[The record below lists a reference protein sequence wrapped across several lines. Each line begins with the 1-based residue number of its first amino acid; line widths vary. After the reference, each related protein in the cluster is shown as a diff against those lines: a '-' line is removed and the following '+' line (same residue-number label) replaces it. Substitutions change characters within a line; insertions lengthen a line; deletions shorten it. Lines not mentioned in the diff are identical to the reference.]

1 MKKTMLCVL
10 PVVALTLF
18 AATAY
23 AEIKDPDTF
32 VKVTYGTI
40 PTLDPA
46 TAYNTTSAQRIENIY
61 ERLVRRDGSFTDKF
75 IPVISTEVPTIENG
89 LLAADGMTYTFPIR
103 KNVKFHAG
111 GDLTPSDVEY
121 SLERTM
127 VTDQDGGPSWML
139 LEALIGDGAT
149 RDADGKIKEG
159 VFEKIMSAV
168 EVQGDNVVLHLP
180 KPYPPLMG
188 ILANSWAAIQDKE
201 WVIEQGGW
209 DGTLENAPNAN
220 NPEFLHETLQKIMN
234 GTGPFLMKSWDPSG
248 DFVFER
254 FDGYWGEKPKLKRAI
269 FKPVEEWNT
278 RKLML
283 MNGDADY
290 VSVDAMY
297 VSEMKGLKGI
307 TTYRVPQLAVGAAL
321 FCQKINPDQNT
332 SIGSGKLDGEGIP
345 PDFFSDIHVRKAFMH
360 AFDRELY
367 EEDVLQNIE
376 TIPTNPNVPGL
387 PYAIDVPVY
396 EFSLDKAA
404 EEMKQAWGGQVWE
417 KGFKMTITHNSGNE
431 KREKAALMLAEN
443 IMSLNPKFQIEVAN
457 VEWKDYLVKYKNF
470 QYPLFIIGWGADYAD
485 PHNFLYTYMHSNG
498 AYGKFAGYS
507 NPDVDKLIDEGIA
520 TVDPAKREEIY
531 TQLQNLWYSEA
542 IGLCIYQNTDIRHY
556 RDWVQGFVPN
566 PQDDDASE
574 WLFQLSKEEAK

>member
-1 MKKTMLCVL
+1 MKKVSLCLL
-10 PVVALTLF
+10 PVVALTLL

-23 AEIKDPDTF
+23 AEIKNPDTF

-61 ERLVRRDGSFTDKF
+61 ERLVRRDGSYTDKF
-75 IPVISTEVPTIENG
+75 IPVLATEVPTIENG
-89 LLAADGMTYTFPIR
+89 LLAADGLTYTFPIR

-139 LEALIGDGAT
+139 LEALTGDGAT

-159 VFEKIMSAV
+159 VFEKIMNAV

-188 ILANSWAAIQDKE
+188 ILANSWSAIQDKE

-209 DGTLENAPNAN
+209 DGTLENAAKAN

-254 FDGYWGEKPKLKRAI
+254 FEGYWGDKPKLKRAI

-290 VSVDAMY
+290 VTVDAMY
-297 VSEMKGLKGI
+297 VSEMKGLEGI
-307 TTYRVPQLAVGAAL
+307 KTYRVPQLAVSAAL
-321 FCQKINPDQNT
+321 FCQKINPNQNT

-345 PDFFSDIHVRKAFMH
+345 PDFFR
-360 AFDRELY
+360 
-367 EEDVLQNIE
+367 
-376 TIPTNPNVPGL
+376 
-387 PYAIDVPVY
+387 
-396 EFSLDKAA
+396 
-404 EEMKQAWGGQVWE
+404 
-417 KGFKMTITHNSGNE
+417 
-431 KREKAALMLAEN
+431 
-443 IMSLNPKFQIEVAN
+443 
-457 VEWKDYLVKYKNF
+457 
-470 QYPLFIIGWGADYAD
+470 
-485 PHNFLYTYMHSNG
+485 
-498 AYGKFAGYS
+498 GYS
-507 NPDVDKLIDEGIA
+507 RP
-520 TVDPAKREEIY
+520 
-531 TQLQNLWYSEA
+531 
-542 IGLCIYQNTDIRHY
+542 
-556 RDWVQGFVPN
+556 QGVY
-566 PQDDDASE
+566 ARV
-574 WLFQLSKEEAK
+574 